1 MGDFMH
7 KAGVLIFSLLLSAST
22 AESTELLLKNDNG
35 EVVSLEVDD
44 TAPFAAVVE
53 EARSL
58 LESERGITL
67 AGWLTRVSFE
77 NPAARAAVDTRDY
90 YRQTNK
96 VELDAIRYIVLT
108 LGNEPLFKL
117 YKYEGEMKKA
127 GERFSTVHPL
137 NIWREIFTANDTTSA
152 LFNARGRKL
161 VWKPFMKGMAES
173 LQEAYDG
180 NNMKEEYIADFAV
193 KVGIDPALVKKP
205 IYAQDWSG
213 FVQALLDNAKK
224 PGKDDRYDM

>member
-1 MGDFMH
+1 MH
-7 KAGVLIFSLLLSAST
+7 KAGILMCSLLLNGSA
-22 AESTELLLKNDNG
+22 AESAELLLERDSG

-44 TAPFAAVVE
+44 RAPFSVVIE
-53 EARSL
+53 EARTL
-58 LESERGITL
+58 LENERGVAL

-77 NPAARAAVDTRDY
+77 NPAAKAALDTRDY

-96 VELDAIRYIVLT
+96 TELDAIRYIVLT

-137 NIWREIFTANDTTSA
+137 NIWKEIFTSNDTTSA

-180 NNMKEEYIADFAV
+180 NNMKEEYIADFAA
-193 KVGIDPALVKKP
+193 KVGIDPSQVKKP

-213 FVQALLDNAKK
+213 FVQTLLDNAKK